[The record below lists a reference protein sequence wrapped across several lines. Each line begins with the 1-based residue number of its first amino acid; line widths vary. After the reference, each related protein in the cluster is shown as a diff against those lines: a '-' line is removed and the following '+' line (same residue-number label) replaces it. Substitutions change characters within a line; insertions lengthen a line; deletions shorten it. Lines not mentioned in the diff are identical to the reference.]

1 MDTTVT
7 DSKAKSSKSSRKT
20 RRYACEFTAQSAAPR
35 SLVAGVGA
43 LGSAAMGA
51 GAWALAFGESFVAPL
66 AGHAAKGSIVRVE
79 AIPSYILATGAVL
92 TAIAVWLGT
101 SSEPSVVVGSGG
113 IDIPQGN
120 AEKLAWHNIQ
130 RITYDESKHQL
141 VVEGSSDSGA
151 PVQIRIARRAQPQA
165 VACVLHEAQSR
176 IPAAIDID
184 DHVRALLPSRQPNAG
199 IMRTIE
205 PLQVVGKR
213 DALTGEIISY
223 EPDALVCARCER
235 VYHRSRALASGAPL
249 ACACGGVVEARS
261 SSPDANASAPTDT
274 MDALVVESPSA

>member
-1 MDTTVT
+1 
-7 DSKAKSSKSSRKT
+7 
-20 RRYACEFTAQSAAPR
+20 
-35 SLVAGVGA
+35 
-43 LGSAAMGA
+43 MGA